1 LEQLSIAQRYFFK
14 KEEKLKSRKA
24 IDEIFSK
31 GKSFSNFPI
40 KVIWMPHNSKAVLQA
55 GVGVS
60 SRNFKKATDRN
71 RVKRLMRE
79 AYRLQ
84 KGMLHDQLTLHQK
97 NLSVFFLYTGK
108 ELPAYDLLFEKMGL
122 AIKRLIKLSDEN
134 PERNP

>member
-1 LEQLSIAQRYFFK
+1 
-14 KEEKLKSRKA
+14 
-24 IDEIFSK
+24 
-31 GKSFSNFPI
+31 
-40 KVIWMPHNSKAVLQA
+40 MPRNSKAVLQA

-71 RVKRLMRE
+71 RIKRLMRE

-84 KGMLHDQLTLHQK
+84 QGILQDHLTLHQR

-108 ELPAYDLLFEKMGL
+108 ELPPYDLLFEKMGL

-134 PERNP
+134 PEANP